1 MVRSLPR
8 VQGIIHQTSTSS
20 EIHVWNDTNRIIK
33 VILIQEN
40 WPVSVGLTTPPTGPV
55 VSTRKEEDVTHIR
68 LIFYIDDCQ
77 YLSTTDCIGTRKSAN
92 KNLSTY
98 SMLNNKD

>member
-1 MVRSLPR
+1 
-8 VQGIIHQTSTSS
+8 
-20 EIHVWNDTNRIIK
+20 
-33 VILIQEN
+33 
-40 WPVSVGLTTPPTGPV
+40 V